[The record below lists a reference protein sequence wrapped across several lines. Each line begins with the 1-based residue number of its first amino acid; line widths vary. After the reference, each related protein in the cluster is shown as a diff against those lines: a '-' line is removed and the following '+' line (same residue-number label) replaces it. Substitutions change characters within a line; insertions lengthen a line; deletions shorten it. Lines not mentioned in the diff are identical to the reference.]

1 MAKGKMVY
9 ADVWGDRVKVKSM
22 LIAMLIGVVI
32 CLSMFMLGK
41 HILAATSIDESM
53 ANSYSLL
60 FGVAG
65 SLISAVISGILF
77 KPQRELNEEEI
88 EIDDKAAIIKELNLD
103 MKAEAEALAHT
114 DKRTIQE
121 MKELG
126 LYDVFARG
134 TDAAQGDD
142 AEAQTASAAD
152 TQDPRLTQDA
162 DSKPGTVNEQTSDT
176 EQGVK

>member
-77 KPQRELNEEEI
+77 KPQRELNEEDI
-88 EIDDKAAIIKELNLD
+88 ETDDKAAIVKELNLD

-134 TDAAQGDD
+134 TDAVPGDD
-142 AEAQTASAAD
+142 AEA
-152 TQDPRLTQDA
+152 QDA
-162 DSKPGTVNEQTSDT
+162 DSKPGTVNEQTSDA
-176 EQGVK
+176 EQEVK

>member
-32 CLSMFMLGK
+32 CLSMFTLGK
-41 HILAATSIDESM
+41 HILAATGVDESM

-77 KPQRELNEEEI
+77 KPQRELNEEDI
-88 EIDDKAAIIKELNLD
+88 ETDDKAAIIKELNLD
-103 MKAEAEALAHT
+103 MKAEAEALAYT

-126 LYDVFARG
+126 LYDVFVRG
-134 TDAAQGDD
+134 
-142 AEAQTASAAD
+142 AD
-152 TQDPRLTQDA
+152 TRPD
-162 DSKPGTVNEQTSDT
+162 TVSEEVSDT
-176 EQGVK
+176 KQEVK

>member
-32 CLSMFMLGK
+32 CLSMFTLGK
-41 HILAATSIDESM
+41 HILAATGVDESM

-77 KPQRELNEEEI
+77 KPQRELNEEDI
-88 EIDDKAAIIKELNLD
+88 ETDDKAAIIKELNLD

-126 LYDVFARG
+126 LYDVFVRG
-134 TDAAQGDD
+134 
-142 AEAQTASAAD
+142 AD
-152 TQDPRLTQDA
+152 T
-162 DSKPGTVNEQTSDT
+162 KPDTVSEEVSDT
-176 EQGVK
+176 KQEVK

>member
-1 MAKGKMVY
+1 MAKAKMVY

-32 CLSMFMLGK
+32 CLSMFTLGK
-41 HILAATSIDESM
+41 HILAATGVDESM

-77 KPQRELNEEEI
+77 RPQRELNEEDI
-88 EIDDKAAIIKELNLD
+88 ETDDKAAIIKELNLD

-126 LYDVFARG
+126 LYDVFVRG
-134 TDAAQGDD
+134 
-142 AEAQTASAAD
+142 AD
-152 TQDPRLTQDA
+152 T
-162 DSKPGTVNEQTSDT
+162 KPDNVNEEVSDT
-176 EQGVK
+176 KKEVK

>member
-1 MAKGKMVY
+1 MAKGKITY
-9 ADVWGDRVKVKSM
+9 ADIWGDRVKVKSM

-41 HILAATSIDESM
+41 HILASSSVDKSM

-77 KPQRELNEEEI
+77 KPQRELNEEDI
-88 EIDDKAAIIKELNLD
+88 ETDDKASIIKELGLD
-103 MKAEAEALAHT
+103 MKAEAEALAFT
-114 DKRTIQE
+114 DKKTIRE

-126 LYDVFARG
+126 LYDVFAG
-134 TDAAQGDD
+134 NEEISSDKYTLPDAD
-142 AEAQTASAAD
+142 AKMPAAAD
-152 TQDPRLTQDA
+152 A
-162 DSKPGTVNEQTSDT
+162 DT
-176 EQGVK
+176 EQEVK

>member
-1 MAKGKMVY
+1 MAKGKTTY

-22 LIAMLIGVVI
+22 LAAMLIGVVI

-77 KPQRELNEEEI
+77 KPQRELNEEDI
-88 EIDDKAAIIKELNLD
+88 ETDDKASIIKELNLD
-103 MKAEAEALAHT
+103 MKEEAEALAFT
-114 DKRTIQE
+114 DRKTIQE

-126 LYDVFARG
+126 LYDVFVGYTETSADKG
-134 TDAAQGDD
+134 TTL
-142 AEAQTASAAD
+142 QTD
-152 TQDPRLTQDA
+152 TQQ
-162 DSKPGTVNEQTSDT
+162 E
-176 EQGVK
+176 VK

>member
-1 MAKGKMVY
+1 MAKAKMVY

-32 CLSMFMLGK
+32 CLSMFTLGK
-41 HILAATSIDESM
+41 HILAATGVDESM

-77 KPQRELNEEEI
+77 RPQRELNEEDI
-88 EIDDKAAIIKELNLD
+88 ETDDKAAIIKELNLD
-103 MKAEAEALAHT
+103 MKAEAEALAYT

-126 LYDVFARG
+126 LYDVFVRG
-134 TDAAQGDD
+134 
-142 AEAQTASAAD
+142 AD
-152 TQDPRLTQDA
+152 TKA
-162 DSKPGTVNEQTSDT
+162 DKVSKEVSDT
-176 EQGVK
+176 KKEVK

>member
-32 CLSMFMLGK
+32 CLSMFTLGK
-41 HILAATSIDESM
+41 HILAATGVDESM

-77 KPQRELNEEEI
+77 RPQRELNEEDI
-88 EIDDKAAIIKELNLD
+88 ETDDKAAIIKELNLD
-103 MKAEAEALAHT
+103 MKAEAEALAYT

-126 LYDVFARG
+126 LYDVFVRG
-134 TDAAQGDD
+134 
-142 AEAQTASAAD
+142 AD
-152 TQDPRLTQDA
+152 T
-162 DSKPGTVNEQTSDT
+162 KPDTVSEEVSDT
-176 EQGVK
+176 KQEVK

>member
-1 MAKGKMVY
+1 MAKGKTMY

-22 LIAMLIGVVI
+22 LIAMLTGVVI

-41 HILAATSIDESM
+41 HILTASSIDESM

-77 KPQRELNEEEI
+77 KPQRELNEEDI
-88 EIDDKAAIIKELNLD
+88 ETDDKASIIKELDLD
-103 MKAEAEALAHT
+103 MKAEAEALAFT
-114 DKRTIQE
+114 DRKTIQE

-126 LYDVFARG
+126 LYDVFAGYAEISSDKDTAPDADGREHTAPD
-134 TDAAQGDD
+134 TDA
-142 AEAQTASAAD
+142 E
-152 TQDPRLTQDA
+152 L
-162 DSKPGTVNEQTSDT
+162 E
-176 EQGVK
+176 VK